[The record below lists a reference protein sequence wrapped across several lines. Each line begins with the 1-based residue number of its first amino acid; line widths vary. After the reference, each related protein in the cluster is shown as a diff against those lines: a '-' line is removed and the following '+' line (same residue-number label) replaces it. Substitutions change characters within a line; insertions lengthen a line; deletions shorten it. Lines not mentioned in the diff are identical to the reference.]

1 MLFNPDITKQGVEI
15 IFSVKNNKLLQPN
28 FIFNGVPVAREESTK
43 PLGVHF
49 DTRLNFSKLSEKLF
63 LKLRT
68 DISLNL

>member
-15 IFSVKNNKLLQPN
+15 IFSVKNKLFQPD
-28 FIFNGVPVAREESTK
+28 FTFNDVPVAREESTK

-49 DTRLNFSKLSEKLF
+49 DTRLNFFKLSEKLF
-63 LKLRT
+63 LKLCT